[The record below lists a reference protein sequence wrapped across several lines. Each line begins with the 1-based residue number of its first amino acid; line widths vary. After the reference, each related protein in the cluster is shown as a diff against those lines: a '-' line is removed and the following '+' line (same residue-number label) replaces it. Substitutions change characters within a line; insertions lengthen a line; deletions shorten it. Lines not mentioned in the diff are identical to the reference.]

1 MQTWQRSKPY
11 LEAIPM
17 DELIGQISTVAKGM
31 WKHRWLGMLIAW
43 LVAGVGAAVV
53 LLVPDKYEA
62 SARIF
67 VDTQSI
73 LKPLMSGL
81 AVQPNVDQQVV
92 MLSRTLIS
100 RPNVEKLIRMAD
112 LDLKS
117 QSKAAQEALIDELMK
132 TLEIKNVG
140 RDNLY
145 VLSYRDTTPE
155 KAKKVVQSLVSIFIE
170 SSLGDTRKDSNIAK
184 KFIDEQI
191 KTYVG
196 KLEEAE
202 ARLKEFKVRN
212 IEIQNADG
220 VDMAGQ
226 LSAIGAQLEQARLD
240 LREAENARDAAKR
253 QLDIE
258 KDQGTD
264 ITSRSLMQE
273 SAVVISTPEID
284 GRLEVQKR
292 HLDMQLQR
300 FTDQHP
306 DVVSTRRLIEEL
318 EVLKRKELQELR
330 KTAMANPPTVANSS
344 LAYQE
349 LNRLLATSEVQ
360 VASLRA
366 RVSEYMARFNR
377 ARELMKTAPQI
388 EAEFAQMNRDYDINK
403 KNYGDLVT
411 RRESAALSGD
421 LESAAGVADFRLI
434 DPPRASPKPVAP
446 NRLLLMPLALLVAL
460 GAGLSTALLA
470 SYLRAVF
477 FDARSLRD
485 VVGLPLLGVVTLVM
499 APEVGL
505 KEQTDLR
512 KFVAASGGLFSVFI
526 VGMVVLSLMSG
537 RGG

>member
-1 MQTWQRSKPY
+1 
-11 LEAIPM
+11 M
-17 DELIGQISTVAKGM
+17 DELIGQISTAAKGM

-43 LVAGVGAAVV
+43 LVMVIGVAIV

-62 SARIF
+62 TARIF

-117 QSKAAQEALIDELMK
+117 QSKAAQEALVDELMK

-145 VLSYRDTTPE
+145 VLSYRDTSPE
-155 KAKKVVQSLVSIFIE
+155 KAKKVVQSLVSIFVE
-170 SSLGDTRKDSNIAK
+170 SSLGDTRNDSNTARR
-184 KFIDEQI
+184 FIDEQI

-202 ARLKEFKVRN
+202 ARLKDFKVKN

-220 VDMAGQ
+220 IDMAGQ
-226 LSAIGAQLEQARLD
+226 LGAISSQLDQARLD

-253 QLDIE
+253 QLDAE
-258 KDQGTD
+258 KSQNTD
-264 ITSRSLMQE
+264 ITSRSLLQE
-273 SAVVISTPEID
+273 SAAVISTPEID
-284 GRLEVQKR
+284 GRIEVQKR
-292 HLDMQLQR
+292 NLDMLLQR
-300 FTDQHP
+300 FTEQHP
-306 DVVSTRRLIEEL
+306 DVASTKRLIEEL
-318 EVLKRKELQELR
+318 ETLRRKELQELR
-330 KTAMANPPTVANSS
+330 KTAMANPPAVSNNS

-349 LNRLLATSEVQ
+349 LSRLLATSEVQ

-366 RVSEYMARFNR
+366 RVGEYAARFSR

-403 KNYGDLVT
+403 KNYNDLVA

-446 NRLLLMPLALLVAL
+446 NRLLLMPVALLVAL

-470 SYLRAVF
+470 SHMHAVF

-485 VVGLPLLGVVTLVM
+485 VVGLPLLGVVALVM
-499 APEVGL
+499 DSAAAQQEKSDL
-505 KEQTDLR
+505 K
-512 KFVAASGGLFSVFI
+512 KFVGASGALLSFFVM
-526 VGMVVLSLMSG
+526 GMVVLSLMSG
-537 RGG
+537 RAG

>member
-1 MQTWQRSKPY
+1 
-11 LEAIPM
+11 M
-17 DELIGQISTVAKGM
+17 DELIGQISAAAKGM

-43 LVAGVGAAVV
+43 LVMVSGGAVV
-53 LLVPDKYEA
+53 FLVPDKYEA
-62 SARIF
+62 TARIF

-117 QSKAAQEALIDELMK
+117 QSKAAQEALVDELMK

-145 VLSYRDTTPE
+145 VLSYRDTSPD
-155 KAKKVVQSLVSIFIE
+155 KAKKVVQSLVSIFVE
-170 SSLGDTRKDSNIAK
+170 SSLGDTRNDSNTAR

-196 KLEEAE
+196 KLEDAE

-212 IEIQNADG
+212 IEIQNAEG
-220 VDMAGQ
+220 IDMAGQ
-226 LSAIGAQLEQARLD
+226 LSVISSQLDQARLD
-240 LREAENARDAAKR
+240 LREAENAREAAKR
-253 QLDIE
+253 QLDAE
-258 KDQGTD
+258 KSQSTD
-264 ITSRSLMQE
+264 ATSRSLLQE
-273 SAVVISTPEID
+273 SAVMVSTPEID
-284 GRLEVQKR
+284 GRIEVQKR
-292 HLDMQLQR
+292 NLDMLLQR
-300 FTDQHP
+300 FTEEHP
-306 DVVSTRRLIEEL
+306 DVASTKRLIEEL

-330 KTAMANPPTVANSS
+330 KTAMANPPTVSNSS

-366 RVSEYMARFNR
+366 RVGEYAARFNR

-403 KNYGDLVT
+403 KNYNDLVA

-446 NRLLLMPLALLVAL
+446 NRLLLMSLALLVAL
-460 GAGLSTALLA
+460 GAGLFAAFLS
-470 SYLRAVF
+470 SQMHAVF

-499 APEVGL
+499 DSGAALQEKSDL
-505 KEQTDLR
+505 K
-512 KFVAASGGLFSVFI
+512 KFLGASGALLSFFAA
-526 VGMVVLSLMSG
+526 GMVVLSLMSG
-537 RGG
+537 RAG

>member
-1 MQTWQRSKPY
+1 
-11 LEAIPM
+11 M
-17 DELIGQISTVAKGM
+17 DELIGQISTAAKGM
-31 WKHRWLGMLIAW
+31 WKHRWLGILMAW
-43 LVAGVGAAVV
+43 LVAGMGTAVV

-117 QSKAAQEALIDELMK
+117 QSKAAQEVLIDELMK
-132 TLEIKNVG
+132 TLEIKNMG

-145 VLSYRDTTPE
+145 VLSYRDTSPE
-155 KAKKVVQSLVSIFIE
+155 KAKKVIQSLVSIFIE
-170 SSLGDTRKDSNIAK
+170 SSLGDTRKDSTTAR

-191 KTYVG
+191 KAYVG
-196 KLEEAE
+196 KLEDAE

-212 IEIQNADG
+212 IEIQNAEG
-220 VDMAGQ
+220 IDMAGQ
-226 LSAIGAQLEQARLD
+226 LSSIGSQLEQARLD

-253 QLDIE
+253 QLDAE
-258 KDQGTD
+258 KLQSAD
-264 ITSRSLMQE
+264 ISSRSLLQE

-284 GRLEVQKR
+284 GRIEAQKR
-292 HLDMQLQR
+292 NLDMLRQR
-300 FTDQHP
+300 FTEQHP
-306 DVVSTRRLIEEL
+306 DVVSTRRLVEEL

-330 KTAMANPPTVANSS
+330 KTAMVNPPMVSTSS

-349 LNRLLATSEVQ
+349 LTRLLATSEVQ

-366 RVSEYMARFNR
+366 RVGEYAARFNR

-403 KNYGDLVT
+403 KNYSDLVA

-446 NRLLLMPLALLVAL
+446 NRLLLMPIALLVAL
-460 GAGLSTALLA
+460 GAGFSSALLA
-470 SYLRAVF
+470 SHLRSVF

-485 VVGLPLLGVVTLVM
+485 VVGLPLLGVVTLVLDPVV
-499 APEVGL
+499 AL
-505 KEQTDLR
+505 KDKADMR
-512 KFVAASGGLFSVFI
+512 KFVAASGGLLSAFA

-537 RGG
+537 RAG